1 MWYNS
6 RELSL
11 KTVPENTKADGFYEN
26 FIEGGTHM
34 KKKLLSKSCLAFLLS
49 LSLILSVFSPVL
61 AAEFPS
67 GWPQGPEIAEE
78 TGILMEATTGQ
89 VLFDKEMDEI
99 RYPASTTKI
108 MTALLILEN
117 VKDLSQT
124 VTFTDVIT
132 PDLAPGNST
141 INAQVGEQL
150 TVEECLYGIML
161 ASANEVCTQ
170 MAVYVAGSVENF
182 VSMMNKRA
190 AELGCENTHFVNANG
205 LPDPNH
211 YTTAHDL
218 ARILAA
224 AIQNEDFCR
233 ISGSAS
239 YTIPPTNMTPYSRN
253 LENSNA
259 LIKEGEYHYEGVIAG
274 KTGHTEAAKNTL
286 VTAASRDGMT
296 LVCVV
301 LRSDG
306 ENRFIDTVSLFD
318 YGFNNFHLSPLYWL
332 DPQNP
337 SGYVVLP
344 KGIESNV
351 LTVTDKDSENIR
363 TRTYTYQGTALYS
376 LQASLPILLE
386 PADSTENTQTSSLY
400 QIRGLDYLFP
410 GMMGIL
416 AALFLAEI
424 FLLGYSFSSKK
435 KSIQRDSQ

>member
-1 MWYNS
+1 
-6 RELSL
+6 
-11 KTVPENTKADGFYEN
+11 
-26 FIEGGTHM
+26 M

-49 LSLILSVFSPVL
+49 LALILSVFSPVQ

-67 GWPQGPEIAEE
+67 SWPQAPEIAEE

-211 YTTAHDL
+211 YITAHDL

-318 YGFNNFHLSPLYWL
+318 YGFNNFHLSPVYWL

-363 TRTYTYQGTALYS
+363 TRTYSYQGTALYS

-424 FLLGYSFSSKK
+424 LLLGYSFSSKK
-435 KSIQRDSQ
+435 KSIQRNSQ

>member
-1 MWYNS
+1 
-6 RELSL
+6 
-11 KTVPENTKADGFYEN
+11 
-26 FIEGGTHM
+26 M

-49 LSLILSVFSPVL
+49 LSLILSVFSPVQ

-67 GWPQGPEIAEE
+67 SWPQGPEIAEE

-224 AIQNEDFCR
+224 AIQNKDFCR

-318 YGFNNFHLSPLYWL
+318 YGFNNFHLSPVYWL

>member
-1 MWYNS
+1 
-6 RELSL
+6 
-11 KTVPENTKADGFYEN
+11 
-26 FIEGGTHM
+26 M

-49 LSLILSVFSPVL
+49 LSLILSVFSPVQ

-141 INAQVGEQL
+141 INAQIGEQL

-218 ARILAA
+218 ARILAE
-224 AIQNEDFCR
+224 AIKNEDFCK

-318 YGFNNFHLSPLYWL
+318 YGFNNFHLSPVYWL

-400 QIRGLDYLFP
+400 QIRGLDYLFAAIFTVLCI
-410 GMMGIL
+410 GEIL
-416 AALFLAEI
+416 LIASTIL
-424 FLLGYSFSSKK
+424 SKRRLK
-435 KSIQRDSQ
+435 

>member
-1 MWYNS
+1 
-6 RELSL
+6 
-11 KTVPENTKADGFYEN
+11 
-26 FIEGGTHM
+26 M

-49 LSLILSVFSPVL
+49 LSLILSVFSPVQ

-224 AIQNEDFCR
+224 AIKNEDFCK

-318 YGFNNFHLSPLYWL
+318 YGFNNFHLSPVYWL

-400 QIRGLDYLFP
+400 QIRGLDYLFS
-410 GMMGIL
+410 GMAAIFTVLCIGEIL
-416 AALFLAEI
+416 LIASTIL
-424 FLLGYSFSSKK
+424 SKRRLK
-435 KSIQRDSQ
+435 

>member
-1 MWYNS
+1 
-6 RELSL
+6 
-11 KTVPENTKADGFYEN
+11 
-26 FIEGGTHM
+26 M

-49 LSLILSVFSPVL
+49 LALILSVFSPVQ

-67 GWPQGPEIAEE
+67 SWPQAPEIAEE

-141 INAQVGEQL
+141 INAQIGEQL

-218 ARILAA
+218 ARILTA

-318 YGFNNFHLSPLYWL
+318 YGFNNFHLSPVYWL

-424 FLLGYSFSSKK
+424 LLLGYSFSSKK
-435 KSIQRDSQ
+435 KSIQRNSQ

>member
-1 MWYNS
+1 
-6 RELSL
+6 
-11 KTVPENTKADGFYEN
+11 
-26 FIEGGTHM
+26 M
-34 KKKLLSKSCLAFLLS
+34 KKKILSKSCLAFLLS
-49 LSLILSVFSPVL
+49 LALILSVFSPVQ

-141 INAQVGEQL
+141 INAQIGEQL

-218 ARILAA
+218 ARILAE
-224 AIQNEDFCR
+224 AIKNEDFCK

-318 YGFNNFHLSPLYWL
+318 YGFNNFHLSPVYWL

-363 TRTYTYQGTALYS
+363 TRTYSYQGTALYS

-424 FLLGYSFSSKK
+424 LLLGYSFSSKK
-435 KSIQRDSQ
+435 KSIQRNSQ

>member
-1 MWYNS
+1 
-6 RELSL
+6 
-11 KTVPENTKADGFYEN
+11 
-26 FIEGGTHM
+26 M

-49 LSLILSVFSPVL
+49 LSLILSVFSPVQ

-141 INAQVGEQL
+141 INAQIGEQL

-218 ARILAA
+218 ARILAE
-224 AIQNEDFCR
+224 AIKNEDFCR

-351 LTVTDKDSENIR
+351 LTVTDKDSESIR

-400 QIRGLDYLFP
+400 QIGGLDYLFP

-424 FLLGYSFSSKK
+424 LLLGYSFSSKK
-435 KSIQRDSQ
+435 KSIQRNSQ

>member
-1 MWYNS
+1 
-6 RELSL
+6 
-11 KTVPENTKADGFYEN
+11 
-26 FIEGGTHM
+26 M

-49 LSLILSVFSPVL
+49 LSLILSVFSPVQ

-141 INAQVGEQL
+141 INAQIGEQL

-218 ARILAA
+218 ARILAE
-224 AIQNEDFCR
+224 AIKNEDFCK

-351 LTVTDKDSENIR
+351 LTVTDKDSESIR

-400 QIRGLDYLFP
+400 QIGGLDYLFP

-424 FLLGYSFSSKK
+424 LLLGYSFSSKK
-435 KSIQRDSQ
+435 KSIQRNSQ

>member
-1 MWYNS
+1 
-6 RELSL
+6 
-11 KTVPENTKADGFYEN
+11 
-26 FIEGGTHM
+26 M
-34 KKKLLSKSCLAFLLS
+34 KKKILSKSCLAFLLS
-49 LSLILSVFSPVL
+49 LALILSVFSPVQ

-67 GWPQGPEIAEE
+67 SWPQGPEIAEE

-108 MTALLILEN
+108 ITALLILEN

-351 LTVTDKDSENIR
+351 LTVTDKDSESIR

-424 FLLGYSFSSKK
+424 LLLGYSFSSKK
-435 KSIQRDSQ
+435 KSIQRNSQ

>member
-1 MWYNS
+1 
-6 RELSL
+6 
-11 KTVPENTKADGFYEN
+11 
-26 FIEGGTHM
+26 M
-34 KKKLLSKSCLAFLLS
+34 KKKILSKSCLAFLLS
-49 LSLILSVFSPVL
+49 LALILSVFSPVQ

-318 YGFNNFHLSPLYWL
+318 YGFNNFHLSPVYWL

-424 FLLGYSFSSKK
+424 LLLGYSFSSKK
-435 KSIQRDSQ
+435 KSIQRNSQ

>member
-1 MWYNS
+1 
-6 RELSL
+6 
-11 KTVPENTKADGFYEN
+11 
-26 FIEGGTHM
+26 M

-49 LSLILSVFSPVL
+49 LALILSVFSPVQ

-67 GWPQGPEIAEE
+67 SWPQAPEIAEE

-218 ARILAA
+218 ARILTA

-259 LIKEGEYHYEGVIAG
+259 LIKEGEYHYEGVMAG

-318 YGFNNFHLSPLYWL
+318 YGFNNFHLSPVYWL

-424 FLLGYSFSSKK
+424 LLLGYSFSSKK
-435 KSIQRDSQ
+435 KSIQRNSQ

>member
-1 MWYNS
+1 
-6 RELSL
+6 
-11 KTVPENTKADGFYEN
+11 
-26 FIEGGTHM
+26 M
-34 KKKLLSKSCLAFLLS
+34 KKKILSKSCLAFLLS
-49 LSLILSVFSPVL
+49 LALILSVFSPVQ

-67 GWPQGPEIAEE
+67 SWPQGPEIAEE

-170 MAVYVAGSVENF
+170 MAVYVAGYVENF

-351 LTVTDKDSENIR
+351 LTVTDKDSESIR

-376 LQASLPILLE
+376 LQSSIPILLE

-400 QIRGLDYLFP
+400 QIGGLDYLFS
-410 GMMGIL
+410 GMAAIFTVLCIGEIL
-416 AALFLAEI
+416 LIASTIL
-424 FLLGYSFSSKK
+424 SKRRLK
-435 KSIQRDSQ
+435 

>member
-1 MWYNS
+1 
-6 RELSL
+6 
-11 KTVPENTKADGFYEN
+11 
-26 FIEGGTHM
+26 M

-49 LSLILSVFSPVL
+49 LSLILSVFSPVQ

-141 INAQVGEQL
+141 INAQIGEQL

-218 ARILAA
+218 ARILAE
-224 AIQNEDFCR
+224 AIKNEDFCK

-351 LTVTDKDSENIR
+351 LTVTDKDSESIR

-376 LQASLPILLE
+376 LQSSIPILLE

-400 QIRGLDYLFP
+400 QIGGLDYLFP

-424 FLLGYSFSSKK
+424 LLLGYSFSSKK
-435 KSIQRDSQ
+435 KSIQRNSQ